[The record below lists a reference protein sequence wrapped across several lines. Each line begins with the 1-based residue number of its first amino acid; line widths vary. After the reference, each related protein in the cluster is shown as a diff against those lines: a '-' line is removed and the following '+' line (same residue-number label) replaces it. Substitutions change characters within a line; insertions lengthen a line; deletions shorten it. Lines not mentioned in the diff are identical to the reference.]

1 MLFDQDRG
9 FGLPGTSSTIDAL
22 NSNNKYGNG
31 LGAYSYESYLSGAPA
46 FNSPTSR
53 AADISAYNNTPGLFG
68 ITKGTW
74 GDIGTMGNL
83 GLSAIGTYAGLKNLG
98 LAERAFDFNKGM
110 AEKEYAMSKDAYDKN
125 VARAQS
131 ISDQMAAGKVG

>member
-31 LGAYSYESYLSGAPA
+31 LGAYSYESYLSGAPSLDSSA
-46 FNSPTSR
+46 KR
-53 AADISAYNNTPGLFG
+53 AADMTAYNNTPGLFG

-74 GDIGTMGNL
+74 GDIGTVGNL
-83 GLSAIGTYAGLKNLG
+83 GLGAISAYAGLKNLG
-98 LAERAFDFNKGM
+98 LAEQTFNFNKGM
-110 AEKEYAMSKDAYDKN
+110 TEKEYAMSKDAYDKN
-125 VARAQS
+125 VARGQS